1 MALVW
6 NILHH
11 RENSHRKQSGDDL
24 WSSLNFPSY
33 SCSSYSEAQKLTD
46 EMDYTVLDML
56 WHVCNFTWRPW
67 RLVTTT
73 SWLSINSPPQSR
85 RRHMIGH
92 ARHRSGDIIM
102 TSWHSWPP
110 RPLTRLTLSML
121 HTDDSL
127 VANILLFTGYL
138 FLHMLFDDLF
148 ALMVF
153 GSVGQSVA
161 SGSVSHVTSQLRPNT
176 LYQHR
181 FYESPHSRSGT
192 VRYLPVQFTKSGL

>member
-1 MALVW
+1 MF
-6 NILHH
+6 LHH
-11 RENSHRKQSGDDL
+11 RENDHRKQSGNDL
-24 WSSLNFPSY
+24 WSLLLNFH
-33 SCSSYSEAQKLTD
+33 SCSRTSYSEAQKLPD

-56 WHVCNFTWRPW
+56 WHVRNSAWRPW

-85 RRHMIGH
+85 RRHMIGR

-110 RPLTRLTLSML
+110 RPLTRLTLTML

-127 VANILLFTGYL
+127 VANILLFAGYL

-148 ALMVF
+148 ALMVR

-161 SGSVSHVTSQLRPNT
+161 SGSVS
-176 LYQHR
+176 Y
-181 FYESPHSRSGT
+181 GT
-192 VRYLPVQFTKSGL
+192 